1 MELEM
6 EELELE
12 TEELARNGF
21 ALRVDFKLW
30 SNLIG
35 LLTYGFPML
44 DITDEARRESKS
56 LGGLLAAGVFRH
68 NTRELVSVFRVKN
81 GKNRTG
87 EFARI
92 VNGQLARL
100 YPLIH
105 SAALAE
111 GVEPRITEVVELMG
125 QPIIVERVISKDIPH
140 DYTVRCYSGVTNPR
154 RYM

>member
-1 MELEM
+1 MENFQ
-6 EELELE
+6 LE
-12 TEELARNGF
+12 TETVPCEMQKRWVLQITI
-21 ALRVDFKLW
+21 KQW
-30 SNLIG
+30 SNLIAH
-35 LLTYGFPML
+35 LTYGFPKL
-44 DITDEARRESKS
+44 DLTKEARQESKS

-92 VNGQLARL
+92 VNEQLARL
-100 YPLIH
+100 YPLVH

-140 DYTVRCYSGVTNPR
+140 DYTVRCYSRVTSPR